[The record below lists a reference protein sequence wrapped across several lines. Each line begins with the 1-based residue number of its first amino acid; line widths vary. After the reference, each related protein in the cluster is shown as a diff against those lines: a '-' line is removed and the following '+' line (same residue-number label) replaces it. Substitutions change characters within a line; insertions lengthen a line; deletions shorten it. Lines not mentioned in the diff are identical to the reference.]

1 MGHAEVRALFKIS
14 SVGTIAGSYVLDG
27 KIVRNSEVKVY
38 RKDNVI
44 FEGKLATL
52 KREKDD
58 VKEVAAGYECGIKI
72 DSFNDI
78 TEGDVI
84 ECIVKQQI
92 KA

>member
-1 MGHAEVRALFKIS
+1 MEL
-14 SVGTIAGSYVLDG
+14 LDG